1 MKSMRILFLL
11 ALIQISLSSC
21 FLWKECI
28 LSFKQSTAFF
38 IGSMVFVSGICA
50 GVNYL
55 YTRKQEVHS
64 VLASKKSVK
73 LFYSMLLLI
82 NLLGAV
88 LVLSDNLFIKN
99 TLQQE
104 LVDFLLPSFFFLF
117 GLDLLI
123 FLPLKK
129 YVRDFLAMLDR
140 KKTVLVTIL
149 ATLLFLRNPMTIV
162 SLLIYTGLGLFF
174 AAYLVPNSV
183 KKEVSFYGHIF
194 RDLVLVIVTLI
205 FFYRKPVFYGCY
217 DDKFSRKI
225 DTKEKFLV

>member
-11 ALIQISLSSC
+11 VLIQISLSSC

-129 YVRDFLAMLDR
+129 YMRDFLAMLDR

-162 SLLIYTGLGLFF
+162 SLLIYIGLDLFF

-194 RDLVLVIVTLI
+194 RDLVLVIATLI
-205 FFYRKPVFYGCY
+205 FF
-217 DDKFSRKI
+217 
-225 DTKEKFLV
+225 

>member
-129 YVRDFLAMLDR
+129 YMRDFLAMLDR

-149 ATLLFLRNPMTIV
+149 ATVLFLRNPMTIV
-162 SLLIYTGLGLFF
+162 SLLIYIGLGLFF
-174 AAYLVPNSV
+174 AAYFVPNSV

-194 RDLVLVIVTLI
+194 RDLVLVIATLI
-205 FFYRKPVFYGCY
+205 FF
-217 DDKFSRKI
+217 
-225 DTKEKFLV
+225 

>member
-28 LSFKQSTAFF
+28 LSFKQSTGFF

-55 YTRKQEVHS
+55 YTCKQEVHS

-73 LFYSMLLLI
+73 LFYSILLLI

-88 LVLSDNLFIKN
+88 LVLSDNLLIKN

-129 YVRDFLAMLDR
+129 YMRDFLAMLDR

-149 ATLLFLRNPMTIV
+149 ATLIFLRNPMTIV
-162 SLLIYTGLGLFF
+162 SLLIYIGLGLFF

-183 KKEVSFYGHIF
+183 KQEVSFYGHIF
-194 RDLVLVIVTLI
+194 RDLVLVIAMLI
-205 FFYRKPVFYGCY
+205 FF
-217 DDKFSRKI
+217 
-225 DTKEKFLV
+225 

>member
-38 IGSMVFVSGICA
+38 IGSMVFVSVICA

-129 YVRDFLAMLDR
+129 YMRDLLAMLDR

-162 SLLIYTGLGLFF
+162 SLLIYIGLGLFL

-194 RDLVLVIVTLI
+194 RDLVLVIATLI
-205 FFYRKPVFYGCY
+205 FF
-217 DDKFSRKI
+217 
-225 DTKEKFLV
+225 

>member
-73 LFYSMLLLI
+73 LFYSILLLI

-129 YVRDFLAMLDR
+129 YMRELLVMLDR

-162 SLLIYTGLGLFF
+162 SLLIYIGLGLFF
-174 AAYLVPNSV
+174 SAYLVPNSV

-194 RDLVLVIVTLI
+194 RDLVLVIATLI
-205 FFYRKPVFYGCY
+205 FF
-217 DDKFSRKI
+217 
-225 DTKEKFLV
+225 

>member
-38 IGSMVFVSGICA
+38 IGSMVFVLGICA

-73 LFYSMLLLI
+73 LFYSILLLI

-129 YVRDFLAMLDR
+129 YMRDLLVMLDR

-162 SLLIYTGLGLFF
+162 SLLIYIGLGLFF
-174 AAYLVPNSV
+174 SAYLVPNSV

-194 RDLVLVIVTLI
+194 RDLVLVIATLI
-205 FFYRKPVFYGCY
+205 FF
-217 DDKFSRKI
+217 
-225 DTKEKFLV
+225 

>member
-73 LFYSMLLLI
+73 LFYSILLLI

-88 LVLSDNLFIKN
+88 LVLSDNLLIKN

-129 YVRDFLAMLDR
+129 YMRDFLAMLDR

-162 SLLIYTGLGLFF
+162 SLLIYIGLGLFF

-194 RDLVLVIVTLI
+194 RDLVLVIATLI
-205 FFYRKPVFYGCY
+205 FF
-217 DDKFSRKI
+217 
-225 DTKEKFLV
+225 

>member
-129 YVRDFLAMLDR
+129 YMRDFLAMLDR

-162 SLLIYTGLGLFF
+162 SLLIYIGMGLFF
-174 AAYLVPNSV
+174 AAYLVPSSV

-194 RDLVLVIVTLI
+194 RDLVLVIATLI
-205 FFYRKPVFYGCY
+205 FF
-217 DDKFSRKI
+217 
-225 DTKEKFLV
+225 

>member
-38 IGSMVFVSGICA
+38 IGSLVFVSGICA

-73 LFYSMLLLI
+73 LFYSILLLI

-129 YVRDFLAMLDR
+129 YMRDFLAMLDR
-140 KKTVLVTIL
+140 KKTVLVTVL
-149 ATLLFLRNPMTIV
+149 VTLLFLRNPMTIV
-162 SLLIYTGLGLFF
+162 SLLIYIGLGLFF

-194 RDLVLVIVTLI
+194 RDLVLVIATLI
-205 FFYRKPVFYGCY
+205 FF
-217 DDKFSRKI
+217 
-225 DTKEKFLV
+225 

>member
-55 YTRKQEVHS
+55 YTRKKEVHS

-129 YVRDFLAMLDR
+129 YMRDFLAMLDR

-149 ATLLFLRNPMTIV
+149 ATVLFLRNPMTIV
-162 SLLIYTGLGLFF
+162 SLLIYIGLGLFF
-174 AAYLVPNSV
+174 VAYFVPNSV

-194 RDLVLVIVTLI
+194 RDLVLVIATLI
-205 FFYRKPVFYGCY
+205 FF
-217 DDKFSRKI
+217 
-225 DTKEKFLV
+225 

>member
-73 LFYSMLLLI
+73 LFYSILILI
-82 NLLGAV
+82 NLLGAL
-88 LVLSDNLFIKN
+88 LVLSDNLLIKN

-129 YVRDFLAMLDR
+129 YIRDLLAMLDR

-162 SLLIYTGLGLFF
+162 SLLIYIGLGLFF

-194 RDLVLVIVTLI
+194 RDLVLVIATLI
-205 FFYRKPVFYGCY
+205 FF
-217 DDKFSRKI
+217 
-225 DTKEKFLV
+225 

>member
-73 LFYSMLLLI
+73 LFYSILLLI

-129 YVRDFLAMLDR
+129 YMRDFLAMLDR
-140 KKTVLVTIL
+140 KKTVLVTVL
-149 ATLLFLRNPMTIV
+149 VTLLFLRNPMTIV
-162 SLLIYTGLGLFF
+162 SLLIYIGLGLFF

-183 KKEVSFYGHIF
+183 KKEVSFYGHVF
-194 RDLVLVIVTLI
+194 RDLVLVIATLI
-205 FFYRKPVFYGCY
+205 FF
-217 DDKFSRKI
+217 
-225 DTKEKFLV
+225 

>member
-1 MKSMRILFLL
+1 M
-11 ALIQISLSSC
+11 
-21 FLWKECI
+21 
-28 LSFKQSTAFF
+28 SFKQSTAFF

-55 YTRKQEVHS
+55 YTCKQEVHS

-162 SLLIYTGLGLFF
+162 SLLIYIGLGLFF

-205 FFYRKPVFYGCY
+205 FF
-217 DDKFSRKI
+217 
-225 DTKEKFLV
+225 

>member
-1 MKSMRILFLL
+1 
-11 ALIQISLSSC
+11 
-21 FLWKECI
+21 
-28 LSFKQSTAFF
+28 
-38 IGSMVFVSGICA
+38 MVFVSGICA

-129 YVRDFLAMLDR
+129 YMRDLLAMLDR
-140 KKTVLVTIL
+140 KKTVLVDYFSNT
-149 ATLLFLRNPMTIV
+149 
-162 SLLIYTGLGLFF
+162 SLLKKSNDHCLASDLYWTGFVF

-194 RDLVLVIVTLI
+194 RDLVLVIATLI
-205 FFYRKPVFYGCY
+205 FF
-217 DDKFSRKI
+217 
-225 DTKEKFLV
+225 

>member
-162 SLLIYTGLGLFF
+162 SLLIYIGLGLFF
-174 AAYLVPNSV
+174 AAYLVQNSV

-205 FFYRKPVFYGCY
+205 FF
-217 DDKFSRKI
+217 
-225 DTKEKFLV
+225 

>member
-1 MKSMRILFLL
+1 MKSMRVLFLL

-73 LFYSMLLLI
+73 LFYSILLLI

-129 YVRDFLAMLDR
+129 YMRDLLVMLDR

-162 SLLIYTGLGLFF
+162 SLLIYIGLGLFF
-174 AAYLVPNSV
+174 SAYLVPNSV

-194 RDLVLVIVTLI
+194 RDLVLVIATLI
-205 FFYRKPVFYGCY
+205 FF
-217 DDKFSRKI
+217 
-225 DTKEKFLV
+225 

>member
-55 YTRKQEVHS
+55 YTCKQEVHS

-73 LFYSMLLLI
+73 LFYSILLLI

-88 LVLSDNLFIKN
+88 LVLSDNLLIKN

-129 YVRDFLAMLDR
+129 YMRDFLAMLDR

-149 ATLLFLRNPMTIV
+149 ATLIFLRNPMTIV
-162 SLLIYTGLGLFF
+162 SLLIYIGLGLFF

-194 RDLVLVIVTLI
+194 RDLVLVIATLI
-205 FFYRKPVFYGCY
+205 FF
-217 DDKFSRKI
+217 
-225 DTKEKFLV
+225 

>member
-140 KKTVLVTIL
+140 KKTVLVTSL

-162 SLLIYTGLGLFF
+162 SLLIYIGLGLFF
-174 AAYLVPNSV
+174 VAYLVPNSV

-205 FFYRKPVFYGCY
+205 FF
-217 DDKFSRKI
+217 
-225 DTKEKFLV
+225 

>member
-1 MKSMRILFLL
+1 
-11 ALIQISLSSC
+11 
-21 FLWKECI
+21 
-28 LSFKQSTAFF
+28 
-38 IGSMVFVSGICA
+38 MVFVSGICA

-129 YVRDFLAMLDR
+129 YMRDFLVLLDR

-162 SLLIYTGLGLFF
+162 SLLIYIGLGLFF

-194 RDLVLVIVTLI
+194 RDLVLVIAMLI
-205 FFYRKPVFYGCY
+205 FF
-217 DDKFSRKI
+217 
-225 DTKEKFLV
+225 

>member
-123 FLPLKK
+123 FLLLKK

-162 SLLIYTGLGLFF
+162 SLLIYIGLGLFF

-205 FFYRKPVFYGCY
+205 FF
-217 DDKFSRKI
+217 
-225 DTKEKFLV
+225 

>member
-123 FLPLKK
+123 FFTLEKIRARFSCYARQKKDSVGDYFSNTSFLKK
-129 YVRDFLAMLDR
+129 SNDHCLTSDLYW
-140 KKTVLVTIL
+140 
-149 ATLLFLRNPMTIV
+149 
-162 SLLIYTGLGLFF
+162 TGL
-174 AAYLVPNSV
+174 
-183 KKEVSFYGHIF
+183 
-194 RDLVLVIVTLI
+194 
-205 FFYRKPVFYGCY
+205 VFCSLSCP
-217 DDKFSRKI
+217 KFG
-225 DTKEKFLV
+225 

>member
-73 LFYSMLLLI
+73 LFYSILLLI

-104 LVDFLLPSFFFLF
+104 LVDFLLPSFFLSIWVRFADFFTLEKIHARF
-117 GLDLLI
+117 ACYARQKKDSVGDYFSNTSL
-123 FLPLKK
+123 LKK
-129 YVRDFLAMLDR
+129 SNDHCITSDVYWTGFVFC
-140 KKTVLVTIL
+140 
-149 ATLLFLRNPMTIV
+149 
-162 SLLIYTGLGLFF
+162 SLSC
-174 AAYLVPNSV
+174 P
-183 KKEVSFYGHIF
+183 
-194 RDLVLVIVTLI
+194 
-205 FFYRKPVFYGCY
+205 
-217 DDKFSRKI
+217 KFG
-225 DTKEKFLV
+225 

>member
-38 IGSMVFVSGICA
+38 IGSMVLVSGICA

-129 YVRDFLAMLDR
+129 YMRDLLAMLDR

-149 ATLLFLRNPMTIV
+149 AILLFLRNPMTIV
-162 SLLIYTGLGLFF
+162 SLLIYIGLGLFF
-174 AAYLVPNSV
+174 AAYLVRNSV

-194 RDLVLVIVTLI
+194 RDLVLVIATLI
-205 FFYRKPVFYGCY
+205 FF
-217 DDKFSRKI
+217 
-225 DTKEKFLV
+225 

>member
-104 LVDFLLPSFFFLF
+104 LADFLLPSFFFLF

-129 YVRDFLAMLDR
+129 YMRDFLAMLDR

-162 SLLIYTGLGLFF
+162 SLLIYIGLGLFF

-205 FFYRKPVFYGCY
+205 FF
-217 DDKFSRKI
+217 
-225 DTKEKFLV
+225 

>member
-123 FLPLKK
+123 FLSLKK

-140 KKTVLVTIL
+140 KKTVLVTSL

-162 SLLIYTGLGLFF
+162 SLLIYIGLGLFF

-205 FFYRKPVFYGCY
+205 FF
-217 DDKFSRKI
+217 
-225 DTKEKFLV
+225 

>member
-104 LVDFLLPSFFFLF
+104 LVDFLLSSFFFLF

-140 KKTVLVTIL
+140 KKTVLVTSL

-162 SLLIYTGLGLFF
+162 SLLIYIGLGLFF

-205 FFYRKPVFYGCY
+205 FF
-217 DDKFSRKI
+217 
-225 DTKEKFLV
+225 

>member
-73 LFYSMLLLI
+73 LFYSML
-82 NLLGAV
+82 
-88 LVLSDNLFIKN
+88 
-99 TLQQE
+99 
-104 LVDFLLPSFFFLF
+104 
-117 GLDLLI
+117 
-123 FLPLKK
+123 
-129 YVRDFLAMLDR
+129 
-140 KKTVLVTIL
+140 
-149 ATLLFLRNPMTIV
+149 
-162 SLLIYTGLGLFF
+162 
-174 AAYLVPNSV
+174 
-183 KKEVSFYGHIF
+183 
-194 RDLVLVIVTLI
+194 
-205 FFYRKPVFYGCY
+205 
-217 DDKFSRKI
+217 
-225 DTKEKFLV
+225 

>member
-88 LVLSDNLFIKN
+88 LVLSDSLLTKN

-129 YVRDFLAMLDR
+129 YMRDLLAMLDR

-162 SLLIYTGLGLFF
+162 SLLIYIGLGLFF

-194 RDLVLVIVTLI
+194 RDLVLVIATLI
-205 FFYRKPVFYGCY
+205 FF
-217 DDKFSRKI
+217 
-225 DTKEKFLV
+225 

>member
-129 YVRDFLAMLDR
+129 YMRDFLAMLDR

-149 ATLLFLRNPMTIV
+149 ATLLFLRNPMPIV
-162 SLLIYTGLGLFF
+162 SLLIYIGLGLFF
-174 AAYLVPNSV
+174 ASYLVPNSV

-194 RDLVLVIVTLI
+194 RDLVLVIATLI
-205 FFYRKPVFYGCY
+205 FF
-217 DDKFSRKI
+217 
-225 DTKEKFLV
+225 

>member
-162 SLLIYTGLGLFF
+162 SLLIYIGLGLFL

-205 FFYRKPVFYGCY
+205 FF
-217 DDKFSRKI
+217 
-225 DTKEKFLV
+225 

>member
-21 FLWKECI
+21 FQWKECI

-162 SLLIYTGLGLFF
+162 SLLIYIGLGLFF

-194 RDLVLVIVTLI
+194 RDLVLVIATLI
-205 FFYRKPVFYGCY
+205 FF
-217 DDKFSRKI
+217 
-225 DTKEKFLV
+225 

>member
-38 IGSMVFVSGICA
+38 IGSMFFVSGICA

-162 SLLIYTGLGLFF
+162 SLLIYIGLGLFF

-205 FFYRKPVFYGCY
+205 FF
-217 DDKFSRKI
+217 
-225 DTKEKFLV
+225 

>member
-11 ALIQISLSSC
+11 VLIQISLSSC

-55 YTRKQEVHS
+55 YTRKQEIHS

-73 LFYSMLLLI
+73 LLYSILLLI

-129 YVRDFLAMLDR
+129 YIRDFLALLDR

-149 ATLLFLRNPMTIV
+149 VTLLFLRNPITIV
-162 SLLIYTGLGLFF
+162 SLLIYIGLGLFF

-183 KKEVSFYGHIF
+183 KKEVSFYGHVF
-194 RDLVLVIVTLI
+194 RDLVLVIATLI
-205 FFYRKPVFYGCY
+205 FF
-217 DDKFSRKI
+217 
-225 DTKEKFLV
+225 

>member
-28 LSFKQSTAFF
+28 LYFKQSTAFF

-162 SLLIYTGLGLFF
+162 SLLIYIGLGLFF
-174 AAYLVPNSV
+174 VAYLVPNSV

-194 RDLVLVIVTLI
+194 RDLVLVIATLI
-205 FFYRKPVFYGCY
+205 FF
-217 DDKFSRKI
+217 
-225 DTKEKFLV
+225 

>member
-64 VLASKKSVK
+64 VLASKQSVK

-129 YVRDFLAMLDR
+129 YMRDFLAMLDR

-149 ATLLFLRNPMTIV
+149 ATLIFLRNPMTIV
-162 SLLIYTGLGLFF
+162 SLLIYIELGLFF

-194 RDLVLVIVTLI
+194 RDLVLVIATLI
-205 FFYRKPVFYGCY
+205 FF
-217 DDKFSRKI
+217 
-225 DTKEKFLV
+225 

>member
-21 FLWKECI
+21 FLWEECI

-38 IGSMVFVSGICA
+38 IGSMIFVSGICT

-55 YTRKQEVHS
+55 YTCKQEVHS
-64 VLASKKSVK
+64 VLASEKSVK
-73 LFYSMLLLI
+73 LFYSILLLI

-88 LVLSDNLFIKN
+88 LVLSDNLLIKN

-129 YVRDFLAMLDR
+129 YMRDLLAMLDR

-162 SLLIYTGLGLFF
+162 SLLIYIGLGLFF

-194 RDLVLVIVTLI
+194 RDLVLVIATLI
-205 FFYRKPVFYGCY
+205 FF
-217 DDKFSRKI
+217 
-225 DTKEKFLV
+225 

>member
-73 LFYSMLLLI
+73 LFYSILLLI

-99 TLQQE
+99 TLQCKNFY
-104 LVDFLLPSFFFLF
+104 LVSYVAKGLF

-129 YVRDFLAMLDR
+129 YMRDFLAMLDR

-162 SLLIYTGLGLFF
+162 SLLIYIGLGLFF

-194 RDLVLVIVTLI
+194 RDLVLVIATLI
-205 FFYRKPVFYGCY
+205 FF
-217 DDKFSRKI
+217 
-225 DTKEKFLV
+225 

>member
-162 SLLIYTGLGLFF
+162 SLLIYIGLGLFF
-174 AAYLVPNSV
+174 AAILSQIRLRRKFPFMVIFSEILYWSLLRSFSFRESLFFMDVMMISSV
-183 KKEVSFYGHIF
+183 GK
-194 RDLVLVIVTLI
+194 
-205 FFYRKPVFYGCY
+205 
-217 DDKFSRKI
+217 
-225 DTKEKFLV
+225 

>member
-28 LSFKQSTAFF
+28 LSFKQSTGFF

-129 YVRDFLAMLDR
+129 YMRDFLAMLDR

-162 SLLIYTGLGLFF
+162 SLLIYIGLDLFF

-194 RDLVLVIVTLI
+194 RDLVLVIAMLI
-205 FFYRKPVFYGCY
+205 FF
-217 DDKFSRKI
+217 
-225 DTKEKFLV
+225 